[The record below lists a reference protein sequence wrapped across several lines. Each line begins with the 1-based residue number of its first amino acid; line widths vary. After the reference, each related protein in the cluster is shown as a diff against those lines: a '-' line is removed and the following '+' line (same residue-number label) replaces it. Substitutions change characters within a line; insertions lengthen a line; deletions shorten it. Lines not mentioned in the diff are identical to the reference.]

1 MDAWDGPESKVTS
14 KAIKKGARLCYMDA
28 SLDETVCAW
37 DECTTNEAFNAYD
50 WKVEVGKL
58 SKAQQLAL
66 FHSPLG
72 VDEEKRDEEDSVASE
87 IYENK

>member
-1 MDAWDGPESKVTS
+1 MLPSMRLCLAWDDCKT
-14 KAIKKGARLCYMDA
+14 K
-28 SLDETVCAW
+28 
-37 DECTTNEAFNAYD
+37 EAFDDCNR
-50 WKVEVGKL
+50 KVEVGKL

-87 IYENK
+87 IYENE